1 MYIISSDLV
10 AKFVKVSGNNRD
22 QSGRHVETLAF
33 LIGYFKDDNYIAT
46 NLIFPSQH
54 GQANRVEDQ
63 GLILIYVFY
72 KMNQLLIDE
81 NI

>member
-10 AKFVKVSGNNRD
+10 SEIVKVSGSNRD
-22 QSGRHVETLAF
+22 QKGRHVETLAF

-54 GQANRVEDQ
+54 GQANKVDDE
-63 GLILIYVFY
+63 GLILFIYIFH
-72 KMNQLLIDE
+72 KNGP
-81 NI
+81 NSN